1 MSEKNTL
8 RCLNCHSVFSSITH
22 KVLRLRS
29 YKLSRGRLVI
39 TALLLVAGFASSV
52 AAPCT
57 PPVVN
62 LGQPIVQCGGTVTLD
77 AGNSG
82 STYLWSN
89 NSTSE
94 FLQVDTSGTYSVIV
108 TNAPNCSASGS
119 VNVTINPVPVVNLG
133 TNISQCGGSVTLD
146 GGSGNA
152 GILVDQSQP
161 SAVTLIAD
169 FSQADIAQSFTPSLS
184 SISGASIIFA

>member
-94 FLQVDTSGTYSVIV
+94 FLQVDTSGTYSNGGTAPVLGSPPSV
-108 TNAPNCSASGS
+108 LDTQEVLALTNKSSETAQPFAVDGGAVSVYPADDETSEPIS
-119 VNVTINPVPVVNLG
+119 VNG
-133 TNISQCGGSVTLD
+133 T
-146 GGSGNA
+146 
-152 GILVDQSQP
+152 
-161 SAVTLIAD
+161 
-169 FSQADIAQSFTPSLS
+169 
-184 SISGASIIFA
+184 